1 MFSLPSPRLLTRTSP
16 HVTLSSP
23 VILHRLVTGLG
34 ATDGRP
40 APSLAVLTLTTPS
53 GRRFSPSD
61 DPLTPLINLD
71 GVESATNEL
80 PLSSITFGSREEGS
94 GSGAGRG
101 RVGSWPRLE
110 RCTVWG
116 AGRRQRH
123 SIAGQ
128 MSYLKMLGL
137 GARGKLPG
145 AAGLFSTAVIS
156 GSSSAPNLRVMI
168 PPAATT
174 NSE

>member
-1 MFSLPSPRLLTRTSP
+1 MSGGAGDRAPPR
-16 HVTLSSP
+16 
-23 VILHRLVTGLG
+23 
-34 ATDGRP
+34 
-40 APSLAVLTLTTPS
+40 LTLTTPS
-53 GRRFSPSD
+53 GRSASPSD
-61 DPLTPLINLD
+61 DPLTPLINLE

-80 PLSSITFGSREEGS
+80 PLSSITFGARAACEG
-94 GSGAGRG
+94 GRG
-101 RVGSWPRLE
+101 GSWPRLARE
-110 RCTVWG
+110 CTVWR

-137 GARGKLPG
+137 ARGKLPG

-168 PPAATT
+168 PAPNTP
-174 NSE
+174 NSESHFFSFDYFYRNIDSVYW